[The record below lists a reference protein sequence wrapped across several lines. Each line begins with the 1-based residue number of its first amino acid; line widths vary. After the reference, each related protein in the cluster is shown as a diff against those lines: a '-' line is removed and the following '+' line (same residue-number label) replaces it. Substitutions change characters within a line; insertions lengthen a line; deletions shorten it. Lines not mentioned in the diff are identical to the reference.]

1 MSEERK
7 LTFMGAINEAIDQ
20 SMEQDDNVILIG
32 TDVSGGAGVEHIKDD
47 DTFGG
52 VFGVT
57 KGLAKN
63 IVEIVLL
70 THQSQSIFR
79 LSCRCATTGMRPI
92 AELMFNDFIGFGLDP
107 ILNQGA
113 KMRYMF
119 GGKAKI
125 PLVVRTVHGAVQVRR
140 HNILNRYITCSPL
153 FQV

>member
-70 THQSQSIFR
+70 THNRRAYYTQ
-79 LSCRCATTGMRPI
+79 LCCRCSY
-92 AELMFNDFIGFGLDP
+92 
-107 ILNQGA
+107 
-113 KMRYMF
+113 RY
-119 GGKAKI
+119 ASYCRI
-125 PLVVRTVHGAVQVRR
+125 NVQ
-140 HNILNRYITCSPL
+140 
-153 FQV
+153 

>member
-70 THQSQSIFR
+70 THQSQSILHSALFVGA
-79 LSCRCATTGMRPI
+79 ATTGMRPI

-113 KMRYMF
+113 KWLYV
-119 GGKAKI
+119 K
-125 PLVVRTVHGAVQVRR
+125 
-140 HNILNRYITCSPL
+140 SD
-153 FQV
+153 

>member
-57 KGLAKN
+57 KGLAKKYSRDRV
-63 IVEIVLL
+63 ID
-70 THQSQSIFR
+70 TQSQSILHSALLWCDYR
-79 LSCRCATTGMRPI
+79 YASYCRI
-92 AELMFNDFIGFGLDP
+92 N
-107 ILNQGA
+107 
-113 KMRYMF
+113 
-119 GGKAKI
+119 
-125 PLVVRTVHGAVQVRR
+125 VQ
-140 HNILNRYITCSPL
+140 
-153 FQV
+153 

>member
-52 VFGVT
+52 VFVT

-70 THQSQSIFR
+70 THQSQSI
-79 LSCRCATTGMRPI
+79 LHSA
-92 AELMFNDFIGFGLDP
+92 LL
-107 ILNQGA
+107 
-113 KMRYMF
+113 
-119 GGKAKI
+119 
-125 PLVVRTVHGAVQVRR
+125 
-140 HNILNRYITCSPL
+140 
-153 FQV
+153 